1 MSVNHLLLNLVI
13 SVLGKGKSTS
23 KGNYAFPCPE
33 CKHHKPKFEVNFD
46 ETSSN
51 FQFFNCWVCGY
62 RGKSLLNLFRKQDVS
77 SEKLQELKSLVKVNP
92 LVKNSQK
99 VNYSQKIELPQ
110 EFKSLVDVNKNDIMA
125 RHALAYLKS
134 RKISIEDIIKYNI
147 GFCEAGKYSK
157 MIIIPSYDSQ
167 GNLNYFTA
175 RNFDKTSPKTY
186 SNPDVSKDIIPFEL
200 FVNWNVPLIICEGTM
215 DAITIKRNA
224 VPLLGK
230 VIHPQLMTKIVTS
243 QVQKIYIAL
252 DKDAL
257 KKALHFCEVL
267 MNEGKEVYLVEIDG
281 KDPNYLG
288 FEKFT
293 KILHNVY
300 PLTFS
305 KLLEK
310 KLSLV

>member
-13 SVLGKGKSTS
+13 SVLGKGKATS
-23 KGNYAFPCPE
+23 KGNYAFQCPE
-33 CKHHKPKFEVNFD
+33 CNHHKPKFEINFD

-51 FQFFNCWVCGY
+51 FQSFNCWVCGY
-62 RGKSLLNLFRKQDVS
+62 KGKSLLNLFRKQDTS
-77 SEKLQELKSLVKVNP
+77 TEKLQELKSLVKINP
-92 LVKNSQK
+92 LTKNSTVVFNSQK
-99 VNYSQKIELPQ
+99 VELPK
-110 EFKSLVDVNKNDIMA
+110 EFKSLIDVNPSDIIGK
-125 RHALAYLKS
+125 HALVYLKS
-134 RKISIEDIIKYNI
+134 RRISKEDIIKYNI
-147 GFCEAGKYSK
+147 GFCEKGKYGK

-175 RNFDKTSPKTY
+175 RNFDKSSPKTY

-224 VPLLGK
+224 IPLLGK
-230 VIHPQLMTKIVTS
+230 IIHPKLMTKIVTS

-252 DKDAL
+252 DKDAV
-257 KKALHFCEVL
+257 KKALDFCEVL

-293 KILHNVY
+293 KILHNVQ